1 MSEFGNLLL
10 PLDAS
15 PASARAAQT
24 ASWLAGS
31 LDATLHVLHA
41 TSRPQPAPEAL
52 AHLLAGNGSRARFVV
67 HQPGGDPRE
76 AALAAVER
84 YGIDLVV
91 MSTRGHSL
99 VLEADA
105 ARPLGGVARAVL
117 ERTPVPVLLLPPR
130 HPPELPWQSMLV
142 AASGEA
148 AADDALAAAARLA
161 AALRLHVTVLH
172 IETADAGRALPP
184 MSGYADELH
193 HEVSGRMQDL
203 VSRGLIRCTAEQAQC
218 ISEVELRSGDAA
230 ATILDEA
237 RRTAS
242 GVVALGW
249 HGVLDEGRALVLKQ
263 LLEDSTFPLLVVRR
277 PQRPPRAQ
285 LNVNA
290 LSGDS

>member
-15 PASARAAQT
+15 PAPARAVET
-24 ASWLAGS
+24 ALWLAES

-41 TSRPQPAPEAL
+41 TSQPRPPAEAL
-52 AHLLAGNGSRARFVV
+52 AHLLVQNGSRARLVV
-67 HQPGGDPRE
+67 HQPAGDPRA
-76 AALAAVER
+76 AALDAVER

-91 MSTRGHSL
+91 MSTRGQSL
-99 VLEADA
+99 ALQADA

-117 ERTPVPVLLLPPR
+117 ERTRVPVLLLPPR
-130 HPPELPWQSMLV
+130 RQRELPWRSMLV

-148 AADDALAAAARLA
+148 AADDALATAVRLA

-172 IETADAGRALPP
+172 IDTADSRRTVPP

-193 HEVSGRMQDL
+193 HEVPGRMQDL
-203 VSRGLIRCTAEQAQC
+203 VSRGLIRCTAEQARC
-218 ISEVELRSGDAA
+218 ISEVELRSGDVAS
-230 ATILDEA
+230 TILEEA
-237 RRTAS
+237 RRSAS

-263 LLEDSTFPLLVVRR
+263 LLEDSAFPLLVVRR
-277 PQRPPRAQ
+277 PQRPPRAR
-285 LNVNA
+285 LNVGV
-290 LSGDS
+290 LSGDA